1 MLSSVLASHE
11 LQDLKNSVFNKRLN
25 YQRLQQFLHPHE
37 MLSCPCKALT
47 PDRNTRHLLSS
58 FLPKNENA
66 LFASVSR
73 IQKQEFQVKFYE
85 TDNDLLRCLV
95 LHPFRHIKRIDF
107 DCSEVTSNL
116 DNTSVF
122 DLEFFGDEI
131 SIDLVNTGTKRWSIF
146 RLGMME
152 DDLQQLFLE
161 TLNKVSIVLDGKFV
175 NINFD
180 NVTRIRRGLW
190 KEKVE
195 LEGIKISMT
204 SNVKNCKVLLD
215 EF

>member
-1 MLSSVLASHE
+1 
-11 LQDLKNSVFNKRLN
+11 
-25 YQRLQQFLHPHE
+25 
-37 MLSCPCKALT
+37 
-47 PDRNTRHLLSS
+47 
-58 FLPKNENA
+58 
-66 LFASVSR
+66 
-73 IQKQEFQVKFYE
+73 
-85 TDNDLLRCLV
+85 
-95 LHPFRHIKRIDF
+95 
-107 DCSEVTSNL
+107 
-116 DNTSVF
+116 
-122 DLEFFGDEI
+122 
-131 SIDLVNTGTKRWSIF
+131 
-146 RLGMME
+146 MME